1 VEWVQ
6 ITAKTLDEA
15 RDRALDTLGV
25 DEQDIEII
33 VLEEPRS
40 GLFGRTKGQAQ
51 IRARIRPAP
60 VRPKVERRERRGRKG
75 DQKGKGRSGS
85 NGGGAAGTPG
95 ARADDTTSADDSP
108 DDSSDETT
116 VGAAG
121 SADALDGERSEAAR
135 PRRRRGGR
143 GSGNSR
149 SQDRDDTGSDRG
161 EEGATMPDLT
171 IDEQASVVSEFLL
184 GLADRF
190 GATGSTT
197 ETERVDD
204 ETVEI
209 SLHGEELGLLIGPKG
224 QTLYLVQELARTAVQ
239 RRGGGVHEGR
249 VRIDIAGYRKKRNEA
264 LARFTEQV
272 AADVLA
278 SGSPKALE
286 PMNAADRKVVHDTA
300 NGIDGVRTTSEGE
313 DPRRRVVI
321 LPDD

>member
-1 VEWVQ
+1 
-6 ITAKTLDEA
+6 
-15 RDRALDTLGV
+15 
-25 DEQDIEII
+25 
-33 VLEEPRS
+33 
-40 GLFGRTKGQAQ
+40 
-51 IRARIRPAP
+51 
-60 VRPKVERRERRGRKG
+60 
-75 DQKGKGRSGS
+75 
-85 NGGGAAGTPG
+85 
-95 ARADDTTSADDSP
+95 
-108 DDSSDETT
+108 
-116 VGAAG
+116 
-121 SADALDGERSEAAR
+121 
-135 PRRRRGGR
+135 
-143 GSGNSR
+143 
-149 SQDRDDTGSDRG
+149 
-161 EEGATMPDLT
+161 MPDLT

-272 AADVLA
+272 AADVVA

-300 NGIDGVRTTSEGE
+300 NGIDGVQTTSEGE
-313 DPRRRVVI
+313 EPRRRVVL

>member
-15 RDRALDTLGV
+15 RERALDTLGV
-25 DEQDIEII
+25 DEQDVEIV
-33 VLEEPRS
+33 VLEEPRT
-40 GLFGRTKGQAQ
+40 GLFGRLKGQAQ
-51 IRARIRPAP
+51 IRVRIRPTP

-85 NGGGAAGTPG
+85 NGRGATAGGGSSDASVPTDAPAATDDDELATSTTEGEPG
-95 ARADDTTSADDSP
+95 ASPATT
-108 DDSSDETT
+108 
-116 VGAAG
+116 GQ
-121 SADALDGERSEAAR
+121 
-135 PRRRRGGR
+135 RRRRGGR
-143 GSGNSR
+143 GPGASR
-149 SQDRDDTGSDRG
+149 PDDRHETGSDRG

-197 ETERVDD
+197 EIERVDD

-224 QTLYLVQELARTAVQ
+224 QTLYLVQELARTSVQ

-264 LARFTEQV
+264 LSRFTEQV

-278 SGSPKALE
+278 SGSAKALE

-300 NGIDGVRTTSEGE
+300 NGIDGVETTSEGE
-313 DPRRRVVI
+313 EPRRRVVI
-321 LPDD
+321 LPAAD